1 MSAELPAPFEPA
13 DVDVFEFLSVRAYLK
28 AYYEAKKGGSRA
40 FSYRAFSRRVG
51 VRSPNHLKR
60 IIDGERTLTEPMA
73 AQYAAAI
80 GLADE
85 ARDYFLDMCAF
96 ARAET
101 LSARK
106 EAFDRLLSYRRVRQA
121 RRLELA
127 HAAYHSTWY
136 VPAVRELIQ
145 IPGFKEDPAWI
156 ARTMVPPIS
165 EEEASDALDILET
178 LGLVGRDPDGTL
190 VVTDAILTT
199 GAETRGMHIGVYHRA
214 MMARAAASIDLVD
227 RTERDISSLTFA
239 CDEATLHHV
248 KERLVQ
254 FRKELI
260 GELSLVTAPDRV
272 VQLNLQLFPLTRPG
286 RSR

>member
-96 ARAET
+96 ARAEI
-101 LSARK
+101 
-106 EAFDRLLSYRRVRQA
+106 RL
-121 RRLELA
+121 
-127 HAAYHSTWY
+127 
-136 VPAVRELIQ
+136 
-145 IPGFKEDPAWI
+145 
-156 ARTMVPPIS
+156 
-165 EEEASDALDILET
+165 
-178 LGLVGRDPDGTL
+178 
-190 VVTDAILTT
+190 
-199 GAETRGMHIGVYHRA
+199 
-214 MMARAAASIDLVD
+214 ASISQYCQIRDLSFSK
-227 RTERDISSLTFA
+227 RLRPIGDI
-239 CDEATLHHV
+239 
-248 KERLVQ
+248 
-254 FRKELI
+254 
-260 GELSLVTAPDRV
+260 
-272 VQLNLQLFPLTRPG
+272 
-286 RSR
+286 